1 MLSVRDHILYIIKV
15 SVIYVIFIC
24 AVKRTYFLQSEML
37 VTPRGDVAC
46 DVMSRLSDQHL
57 KKLATYD
64 LHS

>member
-37 VTPRGDVAC
+37 VT
-46 DVMSRLSDQHL
+46 
-57 KKLATYD
+57 
-64 LHS
+64 